1 METYQ
6 DRLLDEYS
14 NLEDRT
20 NKLAEFLNS
29 EKAARVTVMELSYL
43 QAQLPV
49 MRQYLSILAS
59 RVATMPN
66 AKETKAETKK
76 EVPVTPTTAV
86 HAPAPPKDDKKK

>member
-6 DRLLDEYS
+6 DRLLEEYAQ
-14 NLEDRT
+14 LEDRT

-29 EKAARVTVMELSYL
+29 EKAAKVAGTELSYL

-49 MRQYLSILAS
+49 MRQYLAILSS
-59 RVATMPN
+59 RVATMPT

-76 EVPVTPTTAV
+76 EVPATPTTAV